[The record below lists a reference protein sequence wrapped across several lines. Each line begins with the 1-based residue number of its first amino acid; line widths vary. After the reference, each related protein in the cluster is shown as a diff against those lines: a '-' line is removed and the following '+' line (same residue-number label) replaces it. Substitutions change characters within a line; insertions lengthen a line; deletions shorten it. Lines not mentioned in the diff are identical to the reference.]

1 MMIFKKMLSRS
12 FYLSILL
19 GTMVAAGN
27 SSAHEVKDLEKIKLG
42 QSCEGCDLSGVDL
55 SNANLQGANLTG
67 ANLTGA
73 NLTDAILDGKNDDQA
88 VAVLKTASK
97 FLIPGAGLV
106 GGLTGLMGSGD
117 SSTANDLP
125 AAQLNLEQA
134 LRNALADL
142 SEAESYF
149 AQARG
154 DAEAAAANLS
164 RAETLRGKDDLDI
177 KEVMDETASSR
188 AKGAEFEAN
197 AGELSAESK
206 ALYAKGLL
214 PYAKG
219 ISNSSKAT
227 KLAQQWLQS
236 AQSEITSIR
245 NPMKIRKL
253 RKTLGGG
260 ISLAKSLPKFFK
272 TLGSSTKGVFAFA
285 KSQKLDTKK
294 AQDAL
299 PDDDFE

>member
-1 MMIFKKMLSRS
+1 MNNFKLRLTLLVLLSFTGSIFS
-12 FYLSILL
+12 
-19 GTMVAAGN
+19 
-27 SSAHEVKDLEKIKLG
+27 HEEEDVEKLISG
-42 QSCEGCDLSGVDL
+42 ESCEGCDLKGIDL
-55 SNANLQGANLTG
+55 SGANLSG
-67 ANLTGA
+67 ANLSGA
-73 NLTDAILDGKNDDQA
+73 NLSGANLEGASLKTDDEKLTEG
-88 VAVLKTASK
+88 LKTASK
-97 FLIPGAGLV
+97 FLIPGAGMV
-106 GGLTGLMGSGD
+106 SGFTSLMGSGG
-117 SSTANDLP
+117 SSEGVDLS

-164 RAETLRGKDDLDI
+164 RAETLRGKDDVDI
-177 KEVMDETASSR
+177 KEAMDETASSR
-188 AKGAEFEAN
+188 EKSAEFEAR
-197 AGELSAESK
+197 AGELNTESK

-219 ISNSSKAT
+219 VSNTSKASA
-227 KLAQQWLQS
+227 LASEWLQY
-236 AQSEITSIR
+236 AQSEIASIR

-253 RKTLGGG
+253 RKTLGDGM
-260 ISLAKSLPKFFK
+260 SLAKSLPKFFK

-285 KSQKLDTKK
+285 KTQKLDTKK

>member
-1 MMIFKKMLSRS
+1 MNNFKLRLALLVLLSFTGSIFSHEEEDVKKLIS
-12 FYLSILL
+12 
-19 GTMVAAGN
+19 G
-27 SSAHEVKDLEKIKLG
+27 E
-42 QSCEGCDLSGVDL
+42 SCEGCDLKGVDL
-55 SNANLQGANLTG
+55 SGANLSG
-67 ANLTGA
+67 ANLSGA
-73 NLTDAILDGKNDDQA
+73 NLSGANLSGANLEGASLKTDDEKLTEG
-88 VAVLKTASK
+88 LKTASK
-97 FLIPGAGLV
+97 FLIPGAGMV
-106 GGLTGLMGSGD
+106 SGLTGLMGSG
-117 SSTANDLP
+117 SSSGGVDLS

-134 LRNALADL
+134 IRNALADL

-164 RAETLRGKDDLDI
+164 RAETLRGKDEVDI
-177 KEVMDETASSR
+177 KEAMDETASSR
-188 AKGAEFEAN
+188 EKSAEFEAS
-197 AGELSAESK
+197 AGELSTESK

-219 ISNSSKAT
+219 ISNTSKASA
-227 KLAQQWLQS
+227 LASEWLQY

-253 RKTLGGG
+253 RKTLGDGM
-260 ISLAKSLPKFFK
+260 SLAKSLPKFFK

-285 KSQKLDTKK
+285 KTQKLDTKK